1 MEHLSERGLQL
12 TQPALPYL
20 ANVLKGFSSPF
31 DAHENPDGYILLA
44 VAENKLC
51 WNDILLNRIR
61 RYFEVECAGPPSW
74 SANYGPLHGAPVL
87 REAVAKFL
95 KIKLYQELPHP
106 CPFAF
111 GAEDIVCTAGATA
124 ALSNLFYAICSPGDV
139 VLIPAPYYS
148 AFDNDLRA
156 FGHVDR
162 EPVHLSAADEY
173 RLTPDLLQAAY
184 DKVTLARGRP
194 PRALLL
200 TNPNN
205 PLGRI
210 MPVDELR
217 EVVAWCDS
225 KNDDG
230 RCFDLISDEIY
241 ALSCFTEEKRAI
253 DKSSAE
259 LGAESFVSLGSILQ
273 GDLAAHRA
281 HIIWG
286 ISKDFGLSGFRV
298 GVTWSGEPTVRAA
311 LVSAC
316 AFSSV
321 SGLTAAF
328 VTAMLF
334 DVGWCN
340 AFIAENARRLA
351 KSCRLVEE
359 TLDILALPYVA
370 PCSGM
375 FIYVDMSA
383 LLPHISSTLD
393 PWLLE
398 EQVYNELADNHKLI
412 LTPGAAQHA
421 AYAGCFRICYA
432 FVSFETLQ
440 VAMDR
445 LTTYVTGLRA
455 RTTPPPAP
463 TQG

>member
-1 MEHLSERGLQL
+1 MEQLSERGMQL
-12 TQPALPYL
+12 MQPALPYL
-20 ANVLKGFSSPF
+20 SNVLKGFSSPF
-31 DAHENPDGYILLA
+31 DVDKNPEGYILVA

-51 WNDILLNRIR
+51 WSDIILHRIR
-61 RYFEVECAGPPSW
+61 RYFEVECSGPPSW

-87 REAVAKFL
+87 REAVANFM
-95 KIKLYQELPHP
+95 KIKFYQELPYP
-106 CPFAF
+106 CPFALS
-111 GAEDIVCTAGATA
+111 GEDIICTAGATA
-124 ALSNLFYAICSPGDV
+124 AVSNLFYAICSPGDT

-162 EPVHLSAADEY
+162 EPVHLNADNGY
-173 RLTPDLLQAAY
+173 RLTADLLQAAY
-184 DKVTLARGRP
+184 DKITLARGRP

-210 MPVDELR
+210 MPVDELL

-225 KNDDG
+225 KNADG
-230 RCFDLISDEIY
+230 LCFDLVSDEIY
-241 ALSCFTEEKRAI
+241 ALSCFAEEKKALGM
-253 DKSSAE
+253 SSAGV
-259 LGAESFVSLGSILQ
+259 GAESFVSIGSILK

-298 GVTWSGEPTVRAA
+298 GVTWSGDPTVRAA

-321 SGLTAAF
+321 SGLTAAV
-328 VTAMLF
+328 VTTMLS

-340 AFIAENARRLA
+340 AYIAENARRLA

-359 TLDILALPYVA
+359 TLDILALQYVA
-370 PCSGM
+370 PYSGM
-375 FIYVDMSA
+375 FVYVDMSA
-383 LLPHISSTLD
+383 LLPLLSSTQD

-398 EQVYNELADNHKLI
+398 DQVYNELADNHKLI

-445 LTTYVTGLRA
+445 LTKYVTDLRA
-455 RTTPPPAP
+455 KTTPPPAP
-463 TQG
+463 ARE